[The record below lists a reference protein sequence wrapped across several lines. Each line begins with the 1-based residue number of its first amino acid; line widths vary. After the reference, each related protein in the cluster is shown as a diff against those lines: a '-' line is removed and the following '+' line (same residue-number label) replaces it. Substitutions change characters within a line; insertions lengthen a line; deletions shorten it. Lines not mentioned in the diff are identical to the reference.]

1 MLIREGEVYLM
12 LGRMGL
18 EKTLHAGHRSGG
30 LSDLENL
37 FFVRVIALRTML
49 VS

>member
-12 LGRMGL
+12 LSRMDL

-30 LSDLENL
+30 LSDLEICFL
-37 FFVRVIALRTML
+37 LK
-49 VS
+49 S